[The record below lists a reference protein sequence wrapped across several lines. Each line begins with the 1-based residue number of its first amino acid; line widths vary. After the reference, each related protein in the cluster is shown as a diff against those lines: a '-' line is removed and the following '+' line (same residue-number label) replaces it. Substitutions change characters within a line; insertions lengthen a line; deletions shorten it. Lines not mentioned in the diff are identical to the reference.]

1 MIRILDYGIDA
12 DARQFIVG
20 KIGKI
25 KQKDGSAKE
34 DILNASYVS
43 TLSDAYKAV
52 YRAKVKE
59 LVHDRDMDVK
69 QAYEAIKAL
78 ETHIQELVAQMTAG
92 A

>member
-1 MIRILDYGIDA
+1 MIRILDFVIDA

-20 KIGKI
+20 KIRKV
-25 KQKDGSAKE
+25 KKDDGTFKE
-34 DILNASYVS
+34 DIANASYVS
-43 TLSDAYKAV
+43 TLSEAYKVV

-69 QAYEAIKAL
+69 EAYEAIRAI
-78 ETHIQELVAQMTAG
+78 ESHIQELVNQLSAG